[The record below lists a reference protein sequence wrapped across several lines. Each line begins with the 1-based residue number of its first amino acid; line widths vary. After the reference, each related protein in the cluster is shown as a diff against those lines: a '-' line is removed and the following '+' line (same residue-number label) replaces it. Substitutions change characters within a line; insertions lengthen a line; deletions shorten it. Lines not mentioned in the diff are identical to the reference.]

1 MGDLNGSS
9 INGGCGCK
17 QPSFNHPPAPVSKPP
32 VRNAKDTTMTSTNVI
47 EFAPILQRRR
57 EQQLDRATYVSR
69 SIPWRN
75 RYRDGIDG
83 LSRRA
88 WNSPGEVVPFVATG
102 SRPHAT
108 VD

>member
-1 MGDLNGSS
+1 
-9 INGGCGCK
+9 
-17 QPSFNHPPAPVSKPP
+17 
-32 VRNAKDTTMTSTNVI
+32 MTNTNVI

-69 SIPWRN
+69 SIPWRS

-88 WNSPGEVVPFVATG
+88 WKSPGEVVPFVATG